1 MRTVVGGGR
10 DTHDGHENSPILV
23 FFSNLL
29 EQAQTRLVPLWRGR
43 HLVAA
48 TEGPSLPA
56 AIMPVQ
62 PDARALLEAAVNQ
75 TFLGLQDDAALFA
88 LDLSELEEDRALELT
103 PNGRYMDLRHVGLWL
118 PPGDVAIL
126 ASARGMLEWQR
137 RHRFCGSCG
146 APAASGQGGHVRLC
160 TNPECQEQIFPRTDP
175 AVIMLVEHR
184 PDDGGTPTC
193 LLGHHGRLPTG
204 AYSTLAGFVEP
215 GENLEEAVAR
225 EVEEEAGIRV
235 RDIVYVASQPWP
247 FPGSLMVGF
256 RARADATAITLG
268 RDELEHA
275 AWFSAR
281 DLRSFG
287 EWTDETAQH
296 RLPRRDSIA
305 RFLVDSWMAEVDPPL
320 EE

>member
-1 MRTVVGGGR
+1 
-10 DTHDGHENSPILV
+10 
-23 FFSNLL
+23 
-29 EQAQTRLVPLWRGR
+29 
-43 HLVAA
+43 
-48 TEGPSLPA
+48 
-56 AIMPVQ
+56 
-62 PDARALLEAAVNQ
+62 
-75 TFLGLQDDAALFA
+75 
-88 LDLSELEEDRALELT
+88 
-103 PNGRYMDLRHVGLWL
+103 MDLRHVGLWL